1 VRRLRCYVLATAP
14 ANEQLNRHGNSSNPI
29 ESQIVS
35 QIVNVQIVNVQNL
48 SDDHD
53 GDGC

>member
-1 VRRLRCYVLATAP
+1 MNL
-14 ANEQLNRHGNSSNPI
+14 I
-29 ESQIVS
+29 ESQTES
-35 QIVNVQIVNVQNL
+35 QIANVQIVNVQNL